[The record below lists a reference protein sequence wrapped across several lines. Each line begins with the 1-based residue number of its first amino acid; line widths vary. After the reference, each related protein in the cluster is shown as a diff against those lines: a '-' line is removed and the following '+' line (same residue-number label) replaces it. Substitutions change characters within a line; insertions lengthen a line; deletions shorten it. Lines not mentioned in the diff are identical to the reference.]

1 MILIKRYA
9 WLSKLWF
16 IPLLFIL
23 FAVSACPKKK
33 AKNVNDNPVPYVPVD
48 ITVYPNDPLNFKIQS
63 IGGWLY
69 YNGGFN
75 GIVIYRKSDQ
85 EFVALERTSSQFPDN
100 AKARVYVLPNNFTL
114 RDSISGSEW
123 RIFDG
128 SVTQG
133 PAQWGLR
140 LYGTTYDGNALRIR
154 N

>member
-1 MILIKRYA
+1 M
-9 WLSKLWF
+9 WLL
-16 IPLLFIL
+16 PLAVVL

-33 AKNVNDNPVPYVPVD
+33 SKNLNDHPVPYVPLE
-48 ITVYPNDPLNFKIQS
+48 ITLYPNDPLNFKIQS
-63 IGGWLY
+63 IGGWIY
-69 YNGGFN
+69 YPGGINGL
-75 GIVIYRKSDQ
+75 VIYRKSDQ
-85 EFVALERTSSQFPDN
+85 EFVALERTSPQLPDN
-100 AKARVYVLPNNFTL
+100 AKARANVQANNFTL

-140 LYGTTYDGNALRIR
+140 LYGTTFDGNALRIR